1 MSTSYSAVV
10 KQAIDLLSCLDES
23 DYQQVIPPHFTSSIG
38 AHMRHIVDHFL
49 ALMNGWQQGDVDY
62 NLRHREN
69 SVEKDPV
76 QALDA
81 LNNISD
87 WIMSLKSSD
96 YNTKLNITSEIDIS
110 RTHSTTCQST
120 LERELVFVSSHAIHH
135 YALIRLICS
144 LKNKS
149 IPQYFGYAPAT
160 ITHLNKSA

>member
-1 MSTSYSAVV
+1 MSNSYSAVV
-10 KQAIDLLSCLDES
+10 KQAIDLISCLDKSE
-23 DYQQVIPPHFTSSIG
+23 YQQSLPPHFPSSIG

-49 ALMNGWQQGDVDY
+49 ALMNGWQNGEVDY

-69 SVEKDPV
+69 EVEKEPFEALEALNKINDWLLALLP
-76 QALDA
+76 ADLDA
-81 LNNISD
+81 
-87 WIMSLKSSD
+87 
-96 YNTKLNITSEIDIS
+96 KLSITSEIDVS

-135 YALIRLICS
+135 YALIRIICS
-144 LKNKS
+144 MKNKA